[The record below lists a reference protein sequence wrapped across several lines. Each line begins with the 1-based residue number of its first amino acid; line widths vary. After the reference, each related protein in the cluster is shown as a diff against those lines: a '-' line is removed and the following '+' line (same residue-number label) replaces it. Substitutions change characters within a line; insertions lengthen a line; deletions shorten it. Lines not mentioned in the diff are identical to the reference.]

1 MPPKSAVVVPLY
13 IYPLTAET
21 WSPLYAAIESDPTLS
36 FLVIVNPNSG
46 PGDIPSP
53 DANYAREVARL
64 NAYPNVYTIGYIRV
78 DYCHRPLHEV
88 FAEIARYAAWS
99 EHYETTRL
107 GVRGIF
113 VDETPNHHSPERA
126 EYLSALTRHI
136 KEFPGILSDRFVVHN
151 PGTASDASIASTA
164 DLSFVCEE
172 SYTRY
177 RSSDVQ
183 DWLALHPCDRTR
195 AGYIISGVPMPELH
209 ALVQELRHRSAY
221 LFVTEFEE
229 NFYEAFGP
237 SSWEGFMRALQA

>member
-1 MPPKSAVVVPLY
+1 MQRKSLNK
-13 IYPLTAET
+13 LSRNRKKEKKH
-21 WSPLYAAIESDPTLS
+21 AIKPHRVESDPTLG

-88 FAEIARYAAWS
+88 CAEIARYAAWS
-99 EHYETTRL
+99 EQYETTRL

-136 KEFPGILSDRFVVHN
+136 KDSPGILSDRFV
-151 PGTASDASIASTA
+151 ASP
-164 DLSFVCEE
+164 L
-172 SYTRY
+172 
-177 RSSDVQ
+177 
-183 DWLALHPCDRTR
+183 
-195 AGYIISGVPMPELH
+195 PMQITCCCL
-209 ALVQELRHRSAY
+209 
-221 LFVTEFEE
+221 
-229 NFYEAFGP
+229 
-237 SSWEGFMRALQA
+237 